1 MAEFYRDTTSY
12 GERRKK
18 RRSVAGLVF
27 DIVMMALSACVAVLF
42 VATLLVPALGPDVTG
57 WVSTVGLIA
66 PFVYA
71 AQLLLT
77 LYWIVRWRVGMM
89 VPMVLLTVIALFNL
103 SMFYKVTF
111 RRSYGEPEYERTAV
125 KVMTYN
131 LRSFIGDDRE
141 RCIDSIV
148 ARVKEFNP
156 DILCIQ
162 ESGFND
168 IADSLLEPLHPLPR
182 KVSRAQLS
190 PAIYSRYPMVRAG
203 RIDTM
208 KNFVWADVAMRDDT
222 VRVFSVHLHTTAI
235 NSDDSR
241 YIEQRE
247 FLDDGDSEKKL
258 RDIVSRLAENNR
270 NRALHARML
279 DSMIVASPYPVIVCG
294 DFNDTPASYT
304 YRTVSRDLKDAFRE
318 AGSGY
323 SHTYRG
329 FFDLLRIDYV
339 LCSDEFEPLSYG
351 VVDSMEYSDHY
362 PVFVRLRYNGR

>member
-1 MAEFYRDTTSY
+1 MAEYYRDITSY
-12 GERRKK
+12 GERRKR
-18 RRSVAGLVF
+18 RRSALGVAF
-27 DIVMMALSACVAVLF
+27 DIVMLVVTVCTAALF
-42 VATLLVPALGPDVTG
+42 VATLLAPVMGPDVTG

-77 LYWIVRWRVGMM
+77 LYWIMRWRVGMM
-89 VPMVLLTVIALFNL
+89 VPMLLLTLIGLFNL
-103 SMFYKVTF
+103 SLFYKVSF

-131 LRSFIGDDRE
+131 LRSFIGDDGK
-141 RCIDSIV
+141 RCLDSIV
-148 ARVKEFNP
+148 ARIKEFNP

-168 IADSLLEPLHPLPR
+168 LADSLLEPLNALPHSL
-182 KVSRAQLS
+182 SRAQLS
-190 PAIYSRYPMVRAG
+190 PAVYSRYPILRAG
-203 RIDTM
+203 RVDTM
-208 KNFVWADVAMRDDT
+208 KNFVWADVALRDDT

-235 NSDDSR
+235 NSDDTR

-247 FLDDGDSEKKL
+247 FLDDVDSVKKL
-258 RDIVSRLAENNR
+258 RGIVSRLAENNR
-270 NRALHARML
+270 KRAVHADLL
-279 DSMIVASPYPVIVCG
+279 DSMVEASPYPVIVCG
-294 DFNDTPASYT
+294 DFNDTPVSYT
-304 YRTVSRDLKDAFRE
+304 YRTVSRGLKDAFRE
-318 AGSGY
+318 AGAGY

-329 FFDLLRIDYV
+329 FFDMLRIDYV

-351 VVDSMEYSDHY
+351 VVDSMAYSDHY